1 MKCTKLSQRENR
13 HILQRHLQ
21 NPGGATS
28 SLPVQRQIAGNE
40 DVAPPVR
47 LNPAQSSLQMVWL
60 NPARSSES
68 KFQETIVPRVIR
80 VPHVPLRYIQSAKHK
95 AFHLAIGKARST
107 LPLRRFN
114 NRLGGAFPAR
124 LADEDAVFS
133 GDAVA
138 VGGFI
143 RLEVGH
149 QLFFDGR
156 FLVLEFFD
164 LQKDGHQF
172 GKKLRVSSFN
182 PVPDLQF

>member
-1 MKCTKLSQRENR
+1 MCSVCSVVYN
-13 HILQRHLQ
+13 
-21 NPGGATS
+21 
-28 SLPVQRQIAGNE
+28 
-40 DVAPPVR
+40 
-47 LNPAQSSLQMVWL
+47 
-60 NPARSSES
+60 
-68 KFQETIVPRVIR
+68 
-80 VPHVPLRYIQSAKHK
+80 
-95 AFHLAIGKARST
+95 
-107 LPLRRFN
+107 LRRFD